1 MNLANSEYKKAF
13 CEVLYIL
20 EHMEEKC
27 LERVPPKLLSF
38 FEDNKSKY
46 YKVNLSTKLPLEEQE
61 LLEETKA
68 ILAFLCRKYL
78 CDDETKEK
86 LEEKF
91 QLELKK
97 TEES

>member
-1 MNLANSEYKKAF
+1 MDNKY
-13 CEVLYIL
+13 
-20 EHMEEKC
+20 
-27 LERVPPKLLSF
+27 LERIPKKLLEF
-38 FEDNKSKY
+38 FKNEKSQY
-46 YKVNLSTKLPLEEQE
+46 YKVNLSEDIPLEEQ
-61 LLEETKA
+61 LLLDETKA

-97 TEES
+97 TEEN

>member
-20 EHMEEKC
+20 EHMENKY
-27 LERVPPKLLSF
+27 LERIPKKIIEF
-38 FEDNKSKY
+38 FREQKSQY
-46 YKVNLSTKLPLEEQE
+46 YKVDLSTNMPLEEQE

-78 CDDETKEK
+78 CDYETKKK

-91 QLELKK
+91 EFELKK
-97 TEES
+97 D